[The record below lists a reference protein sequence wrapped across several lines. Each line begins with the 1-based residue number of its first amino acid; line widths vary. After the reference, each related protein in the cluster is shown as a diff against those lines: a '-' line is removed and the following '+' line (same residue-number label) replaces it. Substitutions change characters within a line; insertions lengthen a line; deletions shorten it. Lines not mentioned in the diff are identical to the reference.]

1 MKPQIFL
8 WDGGRDDLKLRP
20 RHEQLWLAD
29 DLWRAEEDKSE
40 REPLRILIPGHRFYW
55 KFDGDISYYINMK
68 ILTYIVYTESV
79 LRKIVGQCGLDV
91 KCPVQACVFV
101 DPVP

>member
-1 MKPQIFL
+1 
-8 WDGGRDDLKLRP
+8 
-20 RHEQLWLAD
+20 
-29 DLWRAEEDKSE
+29 
-40 REPLRILIPGHRFYW
+40 
-55 KFDGDISYYINMK
+55 MK